1 MFSALKSKLSSNS
14 TPSQPAPEKLNDHA
28 NQGINSMNAALQRK
42 FARGVNYNMKLLL
55 RGDRNTGKSCLF
67 QRLQGGSFVDSY
79 VPSDEIKVASI
90 QWNYKATDDIVKVEV
105 WDVVDRGKK
114 RKQLDGLKLA
124 DNSDMPT
131 FEPALDA
138 EFVDVYKGAQGAI
151 IIFDVTKSWT
161 FDYVKREAPKVPK
174 HIPILILAN
183 FIDQAHHRC
192 ISRSQA
198 IGYIED
204 ELDRGEDSADVKY
217 AESSMRNG
225 FGLKFLHKF
234 LNLPFLTLQRESLLK
249 QLETNQREMRATVQE
264 LDLFL
269 ESDEQNYDV
278 YSSGVTKKRR
288 AQAEGLAPAPTIDVV
303 VGQPSNIIKDTTK
316 LQEPVTTM
324 KKSPS
329 FTTKENAT
337 TKQAEVTNTPPAP
350 SKAVIMQKSPSKS
363 SKLDVDN
370 FVPETDAIDNFLEDT
385 EDRLAM
391 MNVKD
396 EDTDD
401 DEMPNNDN
409 PMVASFAED
418 VDIDDYIP
426 GQQDTE
432 ISLAPNDLSSSDEE
446 PTKLPNDKVAALK
459 STLKPK
465 LSNSSS
471 KSGDEGPLHFDL
483 PEHLKAT
490 ATNDNETIIEENE
503 NVSSSAKKQKKSKK
517 SKEKK
522 HHKKRKSI
530 DKERDELEE
539 FLNGVPPNNIQKDVG
554 AYEEL

>member
-432 ISLAPNDLSSSDEE
+432 ISLAPNDPSSSDEE

-503 NVSSSAKKQKKSKK
+503 NVSSSAKKQKKSN
-517 SKEKK
+517 KEKK